1 MQSSDGK
8 TAITCMLLAALRAR
22 GVPFQSF
29 KVGPD
34 FIDPGY
40 HTRIAGVSSRN
51 LDAWLMRDDGII
63 AEVLA
68 TGRDRVSIVEGVMG
82 LFDGSDA
89 TSDEGSTMALAR
101 LLDRP
106 VVLVV
111 MAKKSGRSLAAALR
125 GFIQEAGHGRIAGL
139 ILNGVSGSSHIDY
152 LREAIEPLA
161 LPVLGA
167 LPFCPELAWQ
177 ERHLGLQASQE
188 RQLPSW
194 QALASLAEKH
204 LDINGILK
212 LAQTTV
218 AAPQLPPWSVPRLR
232 GRPGRDR
239 EALLAADRTN
249 SSSNGNSGARDALV
263 GLASEARSTIRNTT
277 GKLRIGV
284 AIDEAFHFYYQAN
297 LDYLVNAGAE
307 LVKFSPLHDSALPSD
322 LDALFIGGG
331 FPEIFAPQLAEN
343 SSMRAELRSAIQ
355 QGLSCYAE
363 CGGLMLL
370 AEELIT
376 LDQKLYPM
384 AGVIPGVI
392 QMTES
397 LKHFG
402 YCICSES
409 KTGSASASFGTTTPD
424 HRFHGHEFH
433 HSLWSG
439 EPKHANLWNVR
450 RKRSG
455 AFRREGFFMPNLH
468 ASYVHLHFRT
478 SSAVLRRLLNRE
490 GSEVL

>member
-8 TAITCMLLAALRAR
+8 TAVTCMLLAALRAR
-22 GVPFQSF
+22 GVPVQPF

-51 LDAWLMRDDGII
+51 LDAWLMRDDGIVD
-63 AEVLA
+63 EVLA

-89 TSDEGSTMALAR
+89 KSDEGSTMAIAR

-111 MAKKSGRSLAAALR
+111 TAKKSGRSLAVALR
-125 GFIQEAGHGRIAGL
+125 GFMQEAGHGRIAGV
-139 ILNGVSGSSHIDY
+139 ILNAVSGSSHTDY

-167 LPFCPELAWQ
+167 LPFCPELAWP

-188 RQLPSW
+188 RQLPAW
-194 QALASLAEKH
+194 QALASLAERY
-204 LDINGILK
+204 LDINGILEI
-212 LAQTTV
+212 AQRAVT
-218 AAPQLPPWSVPRLR
+218 APQ
-232 GRPGRDR
+232 PGRDELLLVR
-239 EALLAADRTN
+239 DPALERSLR
-249 SSSNGNSGARDALV
+249 V
-263 GLASEARSTIRNTT
+263 ASDEQELIPT
-277 GKLRIGV
+277 GPRIGV
-284 AIDEAFHFYYQAN
+284 AMDEAFHFYYQAN
-297 LDYLVNAGAE
+297 LDYLISIGAE
-307 LVKFSPLHDSALPSD
+307 LIEFSPLHDSALPAD
-322 LDALFIGGG
+322 LDAIFIGGG
-331 FPEIFAPQLAEN
+331 FPEIFASELAEN
-343 SSMRAELRSAIQ
+343 NSIRAELRSAIQ
-355 QGLSCYAE
+355 EGLSCYAE

-376 LDQKLYPM
+376 LDQKVYPM
-384 AGVIPGVI
+384 AGVIPGAV

-402 YCICSES
+402 YCVCSES
-409 KTGSASASFGTTTPD
+409 KASPGVS
-424 HRFHGHEFH
+424 FHGHEFH

-439 EPKHANLWNVR
+439 EPEHANLWNVR
-450 RKRSG
+450 RKRG
-455 AFRREGFFMPNLH
+455 DTFRREGLSMSNLH

-478 SSAVLRRLLNRE
+478 SSPILERFVN
-490 GSEVL
+490 SERSL

>member
-1 MQSSDGK
+1 MRSSDGK

-22 GVPFQSF
+22 GVPVQPF

-51 LDAWLMRDDGII
+51 LDAWLMRDDGIVD
-63 AEVLA
+63 EVLA

-89 TSDEGSTMALAR
+89 KSDEGSTMALAR

-111 MAKKSGRSLAAALR
+111 TAKKSGRSLAVALR
-125 GFIQEAGHGRIAGL
+125 GFIQEAGHGRIAGV
-139 ILNGVSGSSHIDY
+139 ILNGVSGSSHTDY

-167 LPFCPELAWQ
+167 LPFCPELAWS

-194 QALASLAEKH
+194 QALASLAEQH
-204 LDINGILK
+204 LDINGILEI
-212 LAQTTV
+212 AQRAVT
-218 AAPQLPPWSVPRLR
+218 APQ
-232 GRPGRDR
+232 PGRDELLLVR
-239 EALLAADRTN
+239 DPALERSLR
-249 SSSNGNSGARDALV
+249 V
-263 GLASEARSTIRNTT
+263 ASDEQELIPT
-277 GKLRIGV
+277 GLRIGV
-284 AIDEAFHFYYQAN
+284 ARDEAFHFYYQAN
-297 LDYLVNAGAE
+297 LDYLISIGAE
-307 LVKFSPLHDSALPSD
+307 LIEFSPLHDSALPAD
-322 LDALFIGGG
+322 LDAIFIGGG
-331 FPEIFAPQLAEN
+331 FPEIFASQLAEN
-343 SSMRAELRSAIQ
+343 SSIRAELRSAIQ
-355 QGLSCYAE
+355 EGLSCYAE

-376 LDQKLYPM
+376 LDQKVYPM
-384 AGVIPGVI
+384 AGVIPGAV

-402 YCICSES
+402 YCVCSES
-409 KTGSASASFGTTTPD
+409 KTSPSVG
-424 HRFHGHEFH
+424 FHGHEFH

-439 EPKHANLWNVR
+439 EPEHANLWNVR
-450 RKRSG
+450 RKRG
-455 AFRREGFFMPNLH
+455 DTFRREGLSMSNLH

-478 SSAVLRRLLNRE
+478 SSPILERFVN
-490 GSEVL
+490 SERSL